1 MSQNPQDK
9 QTSPPSLRL
18 PNYRFL
24 HVGRYH
30 PYPTFNRQQGG
41 TSQED
46 GDVEVMVGVMS
57 DVLDVLSSPSPPFI
71 HPAPVC
77 SKLHKDDPAILTTAA
92 SEGGPSAQQ
101 DPSVLMRLSS
111 LVLPTNPALQ
121 TQVQLAA
128 DESMDADLA
137 NLATVVDELQSGR
150 PRSPEHRDRI
160 GIVVARL
167 PILIG

>member
-1 MSQNPQDK
+1 
-9 QTSPPSLRL
+9 
-18 PNYRFL
+18 
-24 HVGRYH
+24 
-30 PYPTFNRQQGG
+30 
-41 TSQED
+41 
-46 GDVEVMVGVMS
+46 
-57 DVLDVLSSPSPPFI
+57 
-71 HPAPVC
+71 
-77 SKLHKDDPAILTTAA
+77 
-92 SEGGPSAQQ
+92 
-101 DPSVLMRLSS
+101 MRLSS